1 MTKGVL
7 QVVAISLFSFI
18 FLSCGGNK
26 EIAKDESSSNP
37 RNELKKASIVSELL
51 EQARQFYVTALAKQ
65 QQKDTKEAIN
75 NYEASLRIINN
86 LSYYPGIEQNE
97 AYVDLENSIIED
109 YKKLVD
115 GLTELPVDVS
125 LAALEEWMGKSMPE
139 IMGMKEKSDDSKPV
153 IIPADVPLEVNSY
166 VDQWIEYFTGKGR
179 KYMELWLSRSGKY
192 FPMMGK
198 IFSEEGI
205 PQQLVYLSMVESG
218 LNPTAR
224 SWASAVGLW
233 QFIRST
239 GRLYGLQS
247 DFYFDE
253 RRDPEKSTRAAA
265 KHLKDLYSSLGNWY
279 LALAAYNAGEGRIQ
293 RAIRRSGRTDF
304 WAVRRYLPRET
315 RSYVPQYIAVCMIA
329 MDPQKYDFNNIE
341 YEHPFEYD
349 TYKINEAL
357 DLNFLA
363 ECTGTNFETL
373 QDMNPE
379 LIQYCTPASFSGG
392 YPLKIPKGSSEL
404 LASKMENI
412 PDYAR
417 KTYLVHV
424 VKRGETIAKIA
435 KIYGVSKYDLADV
448 NNVSVRSKLYRGI
461 KLKIPVSNLSE
472 KSFADNTNVETAEE
486 NESGDSGEYV
496 SPYLSLNRV
505 TPNEENESD
514 SIVVSAVSEE
524 ENLNL
529 QPDSE
534 MAEITPPSQSTI
546 DDSLVAVTYRVK
558 KNDNLL
564 GIADLFNTKVSNI
577 RNWNNIPYTQSISV
591 GQPLTIYVDREK
603 KDFYTSLDNQTP
615 IEKTTAKN
623 TITKS
628 DNVWV
633 YHRIRR
639 GENLNSIALKYG
651 VDVSS
656 IKDWNNLTG
665 NKIYTGRRLK
675 IYTDKLLSQYSS
687 TDSDKIDKSNL
698 FRHKILP
705 GETLNLIA
713 EKYGVTIADLREWNN
728 ISENK
733 IYAGQSLKIYGS
745 NFVSSLGDNTTKTSA
760 NVNFYKVRKGE
771 SIGQIAELFRVS
783 ISDIRKWNHLRTNK
797 VLSGKTL
804 KIYSDARVNDVPEI
818 KQLKESKNGGRFHQ
832 VKEGDTLYSI
842 AKLYNV
848 TIAALKT
855 LNDLPGNRIK
865 VGQKLKVE

>member
-1 MTKGVL
+1 MTKILL
-7 QVVAISLFSFI
+7 QVVAISLFSII

-26 EIAKDESSSNP
+26 EIAKNESSSKT
-37 RNELKKASIVSELL
+37 RNEVKKASIVSELL
-51 EQARQFYVTALAKQ
+51 EQARQLYVTALAKQ
-65 QQKDTKEAIN
+65 EQKDTKEAIN

-86 LSYYPGIEQNE
+86 LSYYPGIDQNE
-97 AYVDLENSIIED
+97 AYVDLGNSIIED

-125 LAALEEWMGKSMPE
+125 FAALEEWMGKSMPE
-139 IMGMKEKSDDSKPV
+139 LQGLKEKPDDSKPV

-166 VDQWIEYFTGKGR
+166 VDQWVEYYTGKGR
-179 KYMELWLSRSGKY
+179 KYMELWLARSGKY

-198 IFSEEGI
+198 IFSEEGV

-233 QFIRST
+233 QFIKST

-265 KHLKDLYSSLGNWY
+265 RHLKDLYTSLGNWY
-279 LALAAYNAGEGRIQ
+279 LALAAYNAGEGRIL
-293 RAIRRSGRTDF
+293 RAIRRSGHRDF
-304 WAVRRYLPRET
+304 WSVRRYLPRET

-329 MDPQKYDFNNIE
+329 MDPQKYDFENIE
-341 YEHPFEYD
+341 YEHPYEYE

-363 ECTGTNFETL
+363 ECTGTTFETL

-379 LIQYCTPASFSGG
+379 LIQLCTPASYSGG
-392 YPLKIPKGSSEL
+392 YPLKIPKGSVEL

-424 VKRGETIAKIA
+424 VKKGETLSKIA
-435 KIYGVSKYDLADV
+435 KIYGVSKHDLADV
-448 NNVSVRSKLYRGI
+448 NNVSVKTKLYRGV
-461 KLKIPVSNLSE
+461 KLKIPVANLSE
-472 KSFADNTNVETAEE
+472 KSFAYNTNVETAEE
-486 NESGDSGEYV
+486 NRSGEYV
-496 SPYLSLNRV
+496 SPYLSLNGM
-505 TPNEENESD
+505 TSNGENETD
-514 SIVVSAVSEE
+514 STIVSTLNEE

-529 QPDSE
+529 PPDTE
-534 MAEITPPSQSTI
+534 VAEVTVPAQSSAQ
-546 DDSLVAVTYRVK
+546 DSLIAVIYRVK

-591 GQPLTIYVDREK
+591 GQSLTVYVDKDK
-603 KDFYTSLDNQTP
+603 KEFYASLDNQTP

-639 GENLNSIALKYG
+639 GENLNSIALRYG
-651 VDVSS
+651 VDIVSL
-656 IKDWNNLTG
+656 KDWNNLTG
-665 NKIYTGRRLK
+665 NKIYSGRRLK
-675 IYTDKLLSQYSS
+675 IYTDKLSAQYSS
-687 TDSDKIDKSNL
+687 ADTDKIDKSDL
-698 FRHKILP
+698 FRHKIRT

-713 EKYGVTIADLREWNN
+713 EKYGVTVAQIMEWN
-728 ISENK
+728 SLTENK

-745 NFVSSLGDNTTKTSA
+745 EYVSSLGDNTSKTSA
-760 NVNFYKVRKGE
+760 NVNYYKVKKGD
-771 SIGQIAELFRVS
+771 SIGQIAELYRVS
-783 ISDIRKWNHLRTNK
+783 ISDIRKWNRLRTNK
-797 VLSGKTL
+797 ILAGKTL
-804 KIYSDARVNDVPEI
+804 KIYSDARVNDVPEV
-818 KQLKESKNGGRFHQ
+818 KQKGSKDSGRFHQ

-855 LNDLPGNRIK
+855 LNDMNSSRIM

>member
-1 MTKGVL
+1 MTKILL
-7 QVVAISLFSFI
+7 QVVAISLFSII

-26 EIAKDESSSNP
+26 EIAKNESSSKS
-37 RNELKKASIVSELL
+37 RNDVKKASIVSELL
-51 EQARQFYVTALAKQ
+51 EQARQLYVTALAKQ
-65 QQKDTKEAIN
+65 EQKDTKEAIN

-86 LSYYPGIEQNE
+86 LSYYPGIDQNE
-97 AYVDLENSIIED
+97 AYVDLGNSIIED

-125 LAALEEWMGKSMPE
+125 FAALEEWMGKSMPE
-139 IMGMKEKSDDSKPV
+139 LQGLKEKPDDSKPV

-166 VDQWIEYFTGKGR
+166 VDQWVEYYTGKGR

-198 IFSEEGI
+198 IFSEEGV

-233 QFIRST
+233 QFIKST

-265 KHLKDLYSSLGNWY
+265 RHLKDLYTSLGNWY
-279 LALAAYNAGEGRIQ
+279 LALAAYNAGEGRIL
-293 RAIRRSGRTDF
+293 RAIRRSGHRDF
-304 WAVRRYLPRET
+304 WSVRRYLPRET

-329 MDPQKYDFNNIE
+329 MDPQKYDFENIE
-341 YEHPFEYD
+341 YEHPYEYE

-363 ECTGTNFETL
+363 ECTGTTFETL

-379 LIQYCTPASFSGG
+379 LIQLCTPASYSGG
-392 YPLKIPKGSSEL
+392 YPLKIPKGSVEL

-424 VKRGETIAKIA
+424 VKKGETLTKIA
-435 KIYGVSKYDLADV
+435 KIYGVSKHDLADV
-448 NNVSVRSKLYRGI
+448 NNVSVKTKLYRGV
-461 KLKIPVSNLSE
+461 KLKIPVANLSE
-472 KSFADNTNVETAEE
+472 KSFAYNTNVETAEE
-486 NESGDSGEYV
+486 NGSGEYV
-496 SPYLSLNRV
+496 SPYLSLNGM
-505 TPNEENESD
+505 TSNGENETD
-514 SIVVSAVSEE
+514 GTIVSTLNEE

-529 QPDSE
+529 PPDTEVAEVTVPAQSSTPDSL
-534 MAEITPPSQSTI
+534 I
-546 DDSLVAVTYRVK
+546 AVIYRVK

-577 RNWNNIPYTQSISV
+577 RNWNNIPYTQNISV
-591 GQPLTIYVDREK
+591 GQSLTVYVDKDK
-603 KDFYTSLDNQTP
+603 KEFYASLDNQTP

-639 GENLNSIALKYG
+639 GENLNSIALRYG
-651 VDVSS
+651 VDIASL
-656 IKDWNNLTG
+656 KDWNNLTG
-665 NKIYTGRRLK
+665 SKIYSGRRLK
-675 IYTDKLLSQYSS
+675 IYTDKLSAQYSS
-687 TDSDKIDKSNL
+687 ADTDKIDKSGL
-698 FRHKILP
+698 FRHKIQA

-713 EKYGVTIADLREWNN
+713 EKYGVTVAQIMDWN
-728 ISENK
+728 SLTENK

-745 NFVSSLGDNTTKTSA
+745 EYVSSLGDNTSKTSA
-760 NVNFYKVRKGE
+760 NVNYYKVKKGD
-771 SIGQIAELFRVS
+771 SIGQIAELYRVS
-783 ISDIRKWNHLRTNK
+783 ISDIRKWNRLRTNK
-797 VLSGKTL
+797 ILAGKTL
-804 KIYSDARVNDVPEI
+804 KIYSDARVNDVLEM
-818 KQLKESKNGGRFHQ
+818 KQKGSKDSGRFHQ

-842 AKLYNV
+842 AKFYNV

-855 LNDLPGNRIK
+855 LNDMTGNRIM

>member
-1 MTKGVL
+1 MTRKLL
-7 QVVAISLFSFI
+7 QVVAISLFSLI
-18 FLSCGGNK
+18 FFSCGGNK
-26 EIAKDESSSNP
+26 EIA
-37 RNELKKASIVSELL
+37 RNEGSNRTRNEVKKASIVSELL
-51 EQARQFYVTALAKQ
+51 EQARQLYLTALAKQ
-65 QQKDTKEAIN
+65 EQKDTREAIN

-86 LSYYPGIEQNE
+86 LSYYPGIDQNE

-125 LAALEEWMGKSMPE
+125 FAALEEWMGKSMPE
-139 IMGMKEKSDDSKPV
+139 LQLSKEKPEDHKPV

-166 VDQWIEYFTGKGR
+166 VEQWVEYYTGKGR

-198 IFSEEGI
+198 IFSEEGV

-233 QFIRST
+233 QFIKST

-279 LALAAYNAGEGRIQ
+279 LALAAYNAGEGRIL
-293 RAIRRSGRTDF
+293 RAIRRSGSREF
-304 WAVRRYLPRET
+304 WSIRRYLPRET

-329 MDPQKYDFNNIE
+329 MDPQKYDFSDIQ
-341 YEHPFEYD
+341 YERPHEFE

-363 ECTGTNFETL
+363 ECTGVSFETL
-373 QDMNPE
+373 QNMNPE
-379 LIQYCTPASFSGG
+379 LIQLCTPASYPGG

-424 VKRGETIAKIA
+424 VKRGETVTRIAR
-435 KIYGVSKYDLADV
+435 IYGVSKYDLADV
-448 NNVSVRSKLYRGI
+448 NNISVRSKLYRGV

-472 KSFADNTNVETAEE
+472 KSFAYNTNVETAEE
-486 NESGDSGEYV
+486 NTGDQYV
-496 SPYLSLNRV
+496 SPYLSLNGV
-505 TPNEENESD
+505 TNNGENESD
-514 SIVVSAVSEE
+514 SSLISDSNNE

-529 QPDSE
+529 PSETEVTEVNTVGESSVPDG
-534 MAEITPPSQSTI
+534 
-546 DDSLVAVTYRVK
+546 LVPVIYRVK

-577 RNWNNIPYTQSISV
+577 RNWNNIPYTRSITV
-591 GQPLTIYVDREK
+591 GQSLTIYVEKDK
-603 KDFYTSLDNQTP
+603 KDFYASLDNQTP

-623 TITKS
+623 TISKS
-628 DNVWV
+628 DNVWI

-639 GENLNSIALKYG
+639 GENLYSIAGKYG
-651 VDVSS
+651 VDIAS
-656 IKDWNNLTG
+656 IKDWNNLSG
-665 NKIYTGRRLK
+665 NKIYVGKRLK
-675 IYTDKLLSQYSS
+675 IYTDKITSYNFAGGDNLEK
-687 TDSDKIDKSNL
+687 SDL

-705 GETLNLIA
+705 GETLGLIA
-713 EKYGVTIADLREWNN
+713 EKYGVTIYQIKDWNN
-728 ISENK
+728 LTENK
-733 IYAGQSLKIYGS
+733 IYSGRTLKIYGS
-745 NFVSSLGDNTTKTSA
+745 DFPSSLGDNTSKNSA
-760 NVNFYKVRKGE
+760 NVNYYKVKKGDT
-771 SIGQIAELFRVS
+771 IGQIAEMYRVS
-783 ISDIRKWNHLRTNK
+783 ISDIRKWNRLRTNK
-797 VLSGKTL
+797 ILAGRTL
-804 KIYSDARVNDVPEI
+804 KIYSDSRVNDVPEI
-818 KQLKESKNGGRFHQ
+818 KHKGSDNGGRFHQ
-832 VKEGDTLYSI
+832 VREGDTLYSI
-842 AKLYNV
+842 AKLYNI
-848 TIAALKT
+848 TIAVLKT
-855 LNDLPGNRIK
+855 LNDMTGNKIM
-865 VGQKLKVE
+865 VGQMLKVE